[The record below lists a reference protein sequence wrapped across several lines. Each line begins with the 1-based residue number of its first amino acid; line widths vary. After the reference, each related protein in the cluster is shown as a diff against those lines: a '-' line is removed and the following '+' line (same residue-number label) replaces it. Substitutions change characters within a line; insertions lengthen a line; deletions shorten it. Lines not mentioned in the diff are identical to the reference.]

1 MKNAQSNPK
10 PVVKSIQNKPP
21 INLYLD
27 FFCTSICLDT
37 LKKLAESKPH

>member
-1 MKNAQSNPK
+1 MKNAQPNPE
-10 PVVKSIQNKPP
+10 PVVKPIQNKPP

-27 FFCTSICLDT
+27 FFCTSICRVT